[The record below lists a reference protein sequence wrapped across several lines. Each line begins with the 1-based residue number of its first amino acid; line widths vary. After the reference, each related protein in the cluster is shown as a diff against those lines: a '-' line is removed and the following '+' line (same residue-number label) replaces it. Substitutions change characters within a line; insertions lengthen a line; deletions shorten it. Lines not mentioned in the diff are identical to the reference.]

1 MNQIKYEPDEKC
13 PPSLAILSALQI
25 FLPNTISVVMLA
37 TLVVRSADQPEEYL
51 AWVVFTALAM
61 CGLGTI
67 LHSLSHRY
75 VGSGR
80 VVVTNFNVP
89 FLAVSALA
97 LHTGG
102 PGLLASLIVASTLVQ
117 IVLTLRLAY
126 LRRIFTQTVSGT
138 IVMLVAVSAVPFI
151 VSRAVI
157 PPEDMRV
164 LLFLSPGIVA
174 LGVGIIISLRGS
186 ARWRLWTL
194 PATVLSGVIVAVPLG
209 LYDVGSVIAAPWV
222 SVPVEVW
229 PGLDL
234 SFSADFWALLPAF
247 VIVNLTAFL
256 KVVGDLSVIYSA
268 SYRQSVVPDFRT
280 VQAGLKVYGAGTMFS
295 GLLGTL
301 PVAAPW
307 AATVVYV
314 GFTGIASKAVGLY
327 LGLFTVAIA
336 PFSKLVALLVAI
348 PSPVVSAVYVIVFG
362 MLFIEGA
369 KTAFAGQVNQKR
381 AAIIGVSMVLG
392 LSAGSFGGLVDG
404 FTPWLSSTIVV
415 GGLTAIGMTAFTEL
429 SNLRNMKLRA
439 ELARSALPDVDDFL
453 CRYADRH
460 NWPEDSRNRLR
471 LVGEEVLLHLLEED
485 DTGASGENGDT
496 KNRRLV
502 ANIHPD
508 GGSAEIEF
516 IVDSGNG
523 TGENLEDRLIY
534 LGDDFDLGENAEN
547 VSVRILRH
555 YISSVHHRK
564 YQGIDII
571 TCRVDK

>member
-1 MNQIKYEPDEKC
+1 MNQIRYEPEDKC

-67 LHSLSHRY
+67 LHSLGHRY

-89 FLAVSALA
+89 FLSVSALA
-97 LHTGG
+97 LHAGG

-164 LLFLSPGIVA
+164 LLFLTPGIVA
-174 LGVGIIISLRGS
+174 LGVGIVISLQGS

-194 PATVLSGVIVAVPLG
+194 PATVLAGVIVAAPLG
-209 LYDVGSVIAAPWV
+209 LYDVGSVLNAPWV
-222 SVPVEVW
+222 SVPVDVW

-234 SFSADFWALLPAF
+234 SFSAAFWALLPAF

-348 PSPVVSAVYVIVFG
+348 PTPVVSAVYVIVFG

-369 KTAFAGQVNQKR
+369 KTAFAGQVTQKR
-381 AAIIGVSMVLG
+381 AAIIGVSMVMG
-392 LSAGSFGGLVDG
+392 LSAGSFGGLAEG

-415 GGLTAIGMTAFTEL
+415 GGLAAIGMTAFTEL
-429 SNLRNMKLRA
+429 SNLRNMKLRVD
-439 ELARSALPDVDDFL
+439 LARSALPDVDDFL
-453 CRYADRH
+453 CRFADKYA
-460 NWPEDSRNRLR
+460 WPESGKTHLR
-471 LVGEEVLLHLLEED
+471 LVGEEVLLHLLEEENEG
-485 DTGASGENGDT
+485 TSGENGDS

-508 GGSAEIEF
+508 GASAEIEF
-516 IVDSGNG
+516 VVVSEEDTEG
-523 TGENLEDRLIY
+523 NLEDRLGF
-534 LGDDFDLGENAEN
+534 LGDNASPDADYQEM
-547 VSVRILRH
+547 SVRILQH
-555 YISSVHHRK
+555 YTSEVHHRK
-564 YQGIDII
+564 YHGIDII